1 MAILNVNPTRMEL
14 ARLKERLALASR
26 GHDIL
31 KDKHDG
37 LMRYFIDLARE
48 NHRYRQ
54 EVEALMKQEMQTF
67 SLAKAFVHEEYLD
80 QLAIGQDDE
89 LIVNVHSKNMMS
101 VHVPEMQ
108 FSGHIEDD
116 IAEPLQYGYL
126 YSNAELD
133 NSLQSYQELLPKML
147 KLAEL
152 EKKTQLLA
160 NEIERTR
167 RRVNSLKESTIPDLE
182 DTIKMIQMKLQE
194 NERAEITRL
203 MKIKD
208 FDQEDDEFDD
218 EESLEMND

>member
-48 NHRYRQ
+48 NHKYRQ
-54 EVEALMKQEMQTF
+54 EVEALMKEQMQVF
-67 SLAKAFVHEEYLD
+67 SLAKAFVHEPFLD
-80 QLAIGQDDE
+80 QIVIGQEEDLTVDVLSE
-89 LIVNVHSKNMMS
+89 NMMS
-101 VHVPEMQ
+101 VHVPNLD
-108 FSGHIEDD
+108 FNRPIEEE
-116 IAEPLQYGYL
+116 IAQPLQYGYI

-133 NSLQSYQELLPKML
+133 ASLRSYQELLPKLL

-182 DTIKMIQMKLQE
+182 DTIKMIQMKLAE

-208 FDQEDDEFDD
+208 FDQEDI
-218 EESLEMND
+218 S

>member
-48 NHRYRQ
+48 NNQYRQ
-54 EVEALMKQEMQTF
+54 EVEALMKKEMQTF
-67 SLAKAFVHEEYLD
+67 ALAKAFVHEEYLD
-80 QLAIGQDDE
+80 QIAIGQGEDT
-89 LIVNVHSKNMMS
+89 IVKVKPENMMS
-101 VHVPEMQ
+101 VHVPTMQ
-108 FSGHIEDD
+108 FTSKSDSGEIT
-116 IAEPLQYGYL
+116 EPLRYGYI
-126 YSNAELD
+126 YSNADLD
-133 NSLQSYQELLPKML
+133 EALVSYQELLPKML

-182 DTIKMIQMKLQE
+182 DTIKMIQMKLSE

-208 FDQEDDEFDD
+208 FDQEEDEF
-218 EESLEMND
+218 EEE

>member
-48 NHRYRQ
+48 NHQYRQ
-54 EVEALMKQEMQTF
+54 EVETLMKKEMQTF
-67 SLAKAFVHEEYLD
+67 ALSKAFVHEEYLD
-80 QLAIGQDDE
+80 QIAIGQGEDTVVKVKSE
-89 LIVNVHSKNMMS
+89 NMMS
-101 VHVPEMQ
+101 VHVPTMQ
-108 FSGHIEDD
+108 FTSQSDNGE
-116 IAEPLQYGYL
+116 ATEPLRYGYI
-126 YSNAELD
+126 YSNADLD
-133 NSLQSYQELLPKML
+133 EALQSYQELLPKML

-182 DTIKMIQMKLQE
+182 DTIKMIQMKLSE

-208 FDQEDDEFDD
+208 FDQDDAFD
-218 EESLEMND
+218 EE